1 MFKTRFYSQLENYF
15 SPGKVLIIYGPRRTG
30 KTTLVKYFLAK
41 TSLKYLFISGDDI
54 QMQHLL
60 SSKDVQKILELVE
73 NYQLLVIDEAQQI
86 PEVGSGLKILVD
98 HKPDLQI
105 IATGSSSFELSGQI
119 GEPLT
124 GRKRTLTLFPFAQ
137 CELSSQFNNYE
148 LKQKLENYLVFG
160 TYPEVVIAETTKQ
173 KTQILQELVNSYL
186 LKDILA
192 FDRIRNSR
200 SLLNLLQLLAFQ
212 ITSEVSYNELANK
225 LSISI
230 NTVQRYLDLLEKT
243 FVIFRLGGF
252 SRNLRNEVTKT
263 AKYYFFDNGIRNAI
277 IQQHKPL
284 ALRND
289 QGQLWENFMMVER
302 LKYRSYQEIYAN
314 MYFWRTYQ
322 SGEIDLIED
331 REGILHG
338 YEIKWSENKDK
349 ITPPALWF
357 DTYKNSTFTFITP
370 KNYLEFVTTQ

>member
-1 MFKTRFYSQLENYF
+1 MFKSRFYSPLENYLAF
-15 SPGKVLIIYGPRRTG
+15 GKVLIIYGPRQTG
-30 KTTLVKYFLAK
+30 KTTLIKDFLGS
-41 TSLKYLFISGDDI
+41 TSLKYLFVTGDDI
-54 QMQHLL
+54 QIQVLL
-60 SSKDVQKILELVE
+60 SSKDVQRILEFVE

-86 PEVGSGLKILVD
+86 PEVGFGLKILVD
-98 HKPDLQI
+98 HRPDLKI

-137 CELSSQFNNYE
+137 LEMSSEFNKYE

-160 TYPEVVIAETTKQ
+160 TYPEVVLAKTNKE

-192 FDRIRNSR
+192 FDRIRNSK

-225 LSISI
+225 LDISV

-277 IQQHKPL
+277 IQQHNPL
-284 ALRND
+284 SIRND
-289 QGQLWENFMMVER
+289 QGQLWENFVMVER
-302 LKYRSYQEIYAN
+302 LKFRSYQEVFAN
-314 MYFWRTYQ
+314 MYFWRTYH
-322 SGEIDLIED
+322 SGEIDLVED
-331 REGILHG
+331 RDGILYG

-349 ITPPALWF
+349 ITAPALWS
-357 DTYKNSTFTFITP
+357 DTYENSTFSVITP
-370 KNYLEFVTTQ
+370 KNYLEFIT